1 MMRKA
6 LLAGLMSATL
16 IAGIAPAYA
25 QDHRDGGQRPDWER
39 QDRGQPGPGPEARM
53 GGGPGW
59 QGRALGERT
68 DRGQA
73 AGGNPGWANR
83 ERGPGAGW
91 QDRGPQQNGGW
102 RSQPSAVQPP
112 RPDMPRPDMQRADRG
127 WRGDRNP
134 GVVNDWNRRP
144 DGSRAGWRDR
154 NADRAVWNRARDDRR
169 WDGRRDDDRRWN
181 DGRWNNDRDWNQS
194 AWNNG
199 RRFDDR
205 TRWAQ
210 QRRWDSGWR
219 QDRRYDWRGYRSTY
233 GDRYRIGRYYAP
245 SGWNYGYSRFS
256 IGVFLGSP
264 LYSDRYWLNDPY
276 EYRLPPAYGTLRWIR
291 YYDDALLVDVRDG
304 YVADV
309 IHDFFW

>member
-25 QDHRDGGQRPDWER
+25 QEGGRGPHGGGGHER
-39 QDRGQPGPGPEARM
+39 GGGPGPEARM

-59 QGRALGERT
+59 QGRGPGERP
-68 DRGQA
+68 DRGPGP
-73 AGGNPGWANR
+73 GGNP
-83 ERGPGAGW
+83 GW

-102 RSQPSAVQPP
+102 RSQPPAVQPA
-112 RPDMPRPDMQRADRG
+112 RPAMQRPEGG

-134 GVVNDWNRRP
+134 GAVNDWNRRP
-144 DGSRAGWRDR
+144 DGARPEWRDGNR
-154 NADRAVWNRARDDRR
+154 DPNRAVWNRDRDDRR

-181 DGRWNNDRDWNQS
+181 DGRWNNGRDWNRGG
-194 AWNNG
+194 WNDG

-205 TRWAQ
+205 TRWAE
-210 QRRWDSGWR
+210 QRRWDNGWR
-219 QDRRYDWRGYRSTY
+219 QDRRYDWRAYRSAY
-233 GDRYRIGRYYAP
+233 GDRYRVGRYYAP

-264 LYSDRYWLNDPY
+264 LYGNQYWLNDPY
-276 EYRLPPAYGTLRWIR
+276 EYRLPPAYGSLRWIR
-291 YYDDALLVDVRDG
+291 YYDDALLVDIRDG